1 MGREGVSKSR
11 ERREKKAENKLKG
24 VKRWGKGGESRL
36 KRWEVGEGEAR
47 REREA
52 RAPQPYQCQLPVT
65 QTQHVQLALTFTRL
79 FTFIRPIS

>member
-1 MGREGVSKSR
+1 ME
-11 ERREKKAENKLKG
+11 
-24 VKRWGKGGESRL
+24 KGGGVVGGTRL
-36 KRWEVGEGEAR
+36 KRWEVGDREGG

-52 RAPQPYQCQLPVT
+52 RALQPYQCQLPVT